1 MSLDRIDAMDTS
13 EKHIDTA
20 VSEQSKAG
28 ILVNDLEDLT
38 MSQII
43 ARLQVSNE
51 VPRAD
56 KFGSLIPRR
65 FANPAPLGLGAF
77 ALTSFVSSVINI
89 RAHSNITPDVVVALA
104 FCYGGLVQLL
114 AGMWEMALGNTF
126 SATSFSSYGAFWI
139 TFSIISLLESF
150 QTVENLNSDITQ
162 SQTSM
167 GLFLMA
173 WFLFTTILLLC
184 TLKSNAALF
193 FLFFFLD
200 LNYLLLAIA
209 HLKTDPNGNIRTPLQ
224 RAGGL
229 FGLLAAVAAWYNA
242 MAGLMNT
249 SNSFF
254 TVPVAHFPWSRAGHF
269 HRVKSD
275 GKMV

>member
-1 MSLDRIDAMDTS
+1 MSLEKTDDMVTS
-13 EKHIDTA
+13 EKHIDAA

-28 ILVNDLEDLT
+28 VLTNDLEGLT
-38 MSQII
+38 LSQIL
-43 ARLQVSNE
+43 ARLQASNE
-51 VPRAD
+51 APYAD
-56 KFGSLIPRR
+56 KDGSPIPRR

-77 ALTSFVSSVINI
+77 ALTSFISSVINV

-139 TFSIISLLESF
+139 SFSFISLLERF
-150 QTVENLNSDITQ
+150 QTLGNLKSDITQ

-173 WFLFTTILLLC
+173 WFIFTTILLLC
-184 TLKSNAALF
+184 TLKSNLALF

-209 HLKTDPNGNIRTPLQ
+209 HLEPDPNGNIRTPLQ
-224 RAGGL
+224 RAGGV
-229 FGLLAAVAAWYNA
+229 FGLLAAAAAWYNA
-242 MAGLMNT
+242 LAGLMNA

-254 TVPVAHFPWSRAGHF
+254 TVPVAHFPWSRAGHC
-269 HRVKSD
+269 HRAKSD
-275 GKMV
+275 AKMV